1 MSKQNNNKSPE
12 MILLESY
19 IKGHLEQATA
29 PFERLMLEAEII
41 EDLQKAL
48 RELRSKCS
56 ILQTPHIHRKRSW
69 E

>member
-1 MSKQNNNKSPE
+1 MSKQNNDKSPE

-29 PFERLMLEAEII
+29 PLERLMLEAEII
-41 EDLQKAL
+41 EELEVAL
-48 RELRSKCS
+48 SKLRSKCS
-56 ILQTPHIHRKRSW
+56 ILKNPHIHKKRSW